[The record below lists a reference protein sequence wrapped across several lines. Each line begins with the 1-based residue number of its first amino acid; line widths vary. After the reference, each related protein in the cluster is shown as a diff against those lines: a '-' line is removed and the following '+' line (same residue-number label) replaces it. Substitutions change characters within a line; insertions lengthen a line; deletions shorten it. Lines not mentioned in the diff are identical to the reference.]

1 MRYFVT
7 LDGQEHTIDVAEL
20 SGGGYRVGVIADT
33 ERGTAPSQT
42 LDADVVARG
51 DLLSVRLDGRVL
63 DLVVDGELPALDVY
77 ASGHRATVQV
87 ESARMR
93 ATASVRGRKGASGEG
108 VVVSPMPGKVV
119 KLFVAEGDEVTE
131 GTPLVV
137 VEAMKMENELVSG
150 CAGVVQKVFVTAGD
164 AVEGGARLIAV
175 G

>member
-1 MRYFVT
+1 MRYFVN
-7 LDGQEHTIDVAEL
+7 LDGQEHIIDVAEL
-20 SGGGYRVGVIADT
+20 PGGGYRLGVIGDA
-33 ERGTAPSQT
+33 EGEAVQA
-42 LDADVVARG
+42 LDADVVARDG
-51 DLLSVRLDGRVL
+51 LLSVRLDGRVL
-63 DLVVDGELPALDVY
+63 DLVVDGELPDLDVY

-93 ATASVRGRKGASGEG
+93 ATASVRGKKGGPGEG

-119 KLFVAEGDEVTE
+119 KLLVSEGDEVGE

-137 VEAMKMENELVSG
+137 VEAMKMENELVAER
-150 CAGVVQKVFVTAGD
+150 AGVVQKVFVAAGD

>member
-20 SGGGYRVGVIADT
+20 PGGGYRIGVVGGADGD
-33 ERGTAPSQT
+33 EE
-42 LDADVVARG
+42 LDADVVAREG
-51 DLLSVRLDGRVL
+51 LLSVRLGGRVL
-63 DLVVDGELPALDVY
+63 DLVVDGELPELDVY

-93 ATASVRGRKGASGEG
+93 ATASVRGRKGDGGEG
-108 VVVSPMPGKVV
+108 VLTSPMPGKVV
-119 KLFVAEGDEVTE
+119 KLLVKEGDEVIE

-150 CAGVVQKVFVTAGD
+150 RAGVVQKVFVAAGD
-164 AVEGGARLIAV
+164 AVEGGAQLIAV

>member
-7 LDGQEHTIDVAEL
+7 LDGQEHIIDVAEL
-20 SGGGYRVGVIADT
+20 PGGGYRVGVIGDA
-33 ERGTAPSQT
+33 EGAPVEA
-42 LDADVVARG
+42 LDADVVAR
-51 DLLSVRLDGRVL
+51 DSLLSVRLGGRVL
-63 DLVVDGELPALDVY
+63 DLVVDGELPELDVY

-93 ATASVRGRKGASGEG
+93 ATASVRGKKAGAGEG

-119 KLFVAEGDEVTE
+119 KLLVHEGDEVSE

-137 VEAMKMENELVSG
+137 VEAMKMENELVSER
-150 CAGVVQKVFVTAGD
+150 AGVVQKVFVETGD